1 MPDLP
6 DDHVDLNFSMF
17 ENGGLMRGAL
27 GYFATRKGPDGLSHL
42 EREEK
47 QQQRRWDMID
57 RKSEAQLQRDIDSE
71 PIPCTHYPDCPGEL
85 CKDTVETRKEAAE
98 QYQKTI
104 AAIDAEFASPAT
116 QKPVPSNRPSVL
128 KAKAA
133 ATTLSQPKGS
143 ALAPKAISKPGVP
156 SVKSRLNTTLASRPK
171 DCPASTNPS
180 PMRHTA
186 ATAASRTTIGY
197 SKGRATS
204 ATLRQTVEP
213 KKSTK
218 SDGND
223 YPDTSLAPADYIKRY
238 GEPRFGSDMWMR
250 CKSAGCFD
258 EDEGPSLE
266 EIFAGDHPGG
276 LDALLRE
283 EAEQDF
289 HLTF

>member
-1 MPDLP
+1 
-6 DDHVDLNFSMF
+6 
-17 ENGGLMRGAL
+17 MRGAL

-85 CKDTVETRKEAAE
+85 CKDTIQARKEAE
-98 QYQKTI
+98 ERYQKTI
-104 AAIDAEFASPAT
+104 AAIDAEFAPPT
-116 QKPVPSNRPSVL
+116 TKKPVPSSGPSVP

-143 ALAPKAISKPGVP
+143 ALAPKATSKLAVP

-171 DCPASTNPS
+171 TFTVPTNPS
-180 PMRHTA
+180 LMRHTA

-197 SKGRATS
+197 SKGRAAS
-204 ATLRQTVEP
+204 ATLRQTIAP

-218 SDGND
+218 SDGKD
-223 YPDTSLAPADYIKRY
+223 YPDTSLAPADHIKRY
-238 GEPRFGSDMWMR
+238 GQPRFGSDMWMR
-250 CKSAGCFD
+250 CKTAGCFD
-258 EDEGPSLE
+258 ADEGPSLE

-289 HLTF
+289 QLTF